1 MRLVQQ
7 HQLQPASVAGFVEA
21 CALALQEYAAQ
32 HGQAVA
38 SLAASQPGPPPGSI
52 KLVLHL
58 HYPEG
63 AKQGLTAA
71 LLAAAGYSVCE
82 RTTAGGGPTGADGA
96 GHAQGSQG
104 QQQLAGQ
111 AAPAPPPYPA
121 AATPPQRTTAGGGP
135 AGADGAGHAQGSEG
149 QQQLAGQAAP
159 APPPYPAAATP
170 PQRTTAG
177 GGPAG
182 ADGAGHAQGSQGQQQ
197 LAGQAA
203 PAPPPYPA
211 AATPPQRTTA
221 GGGPAGA
228 DGAGHAQGS
237 QGQQQ
242 LAGQAAPAPPPY
254 PAAATPPQRTTAG
267 GGPAGADG
275 AGHAQGS
282 QGQQQLAGQAVPAPP
297 PYPAAATPPQRTTA
311 GGGPTGADG
320 AGHAQGSQ
328 GQQQLAGQAAPAPP
342 PYPAAATPPQR
353 TTAGGGPAGAD
364 GAGHAQG
371 SEGQQQLA
379 GQAAPAPPPYPAAAT
394 PPQRTT
400 AGGGPAGADGAGHA
414 QGSQGQQQLAGQA
427 APAPPPYPAAAT
439 PPQRTTAG
447 GGPAGADGAGHAQ
460 GSQGQQQLAGQAA
473 PAPPPYPAA
482 ATPPQR
488 TTAGGGPAGADGAG
502 HAQGSQ
508 GQQQLAGQAVP
519 APPPYPA
526 AATPP
531 QRTTAGGGPAG
542 ADGAGHAQGSQ
553 GQQQLAGQAAPA
565 PPPYPA
571 AATPPQRTTAG
582 GGPAGADGAGHAQG
596 SQGQQQLAGQAAPAP
611 PPYPAAAT
619 PPQRTTAGG
628 GPAGADGAG
637 HAQGSQGQQ
646 QLAGQAVSTPSSIS
660 PVVISHPRSRPPRF
674 DPSWGPLPSAK
685 ARVAAFFEAVTLNV
699 QGLTHPHKFQA
710 ILDWAA
716 DSPAQV
722 FFLQECH
729 RAECVWKWAESA
741 TGAKPCWRGLWFYTP
756 GTGHSQGCLA
766 LFKPSTILVGCS
778 QVHLQVAGAQ
788 GRVLRVDAELAGRP
802 ASLVCVYAPAQAS
815 QRAAFFNTCLPACL
829 PLASER
835 RLVIMGGDFNCI
847 LSPED
852 KVGTPRGGST
862 AHPVGWLGSRGQ
874 GAQQLQELVAER
886 GLVDAWRHLRPGTRD
901 FTHFSTA
908 WQTGG
913 RLDRWYIPAELVE
926 WQLDSSILGLK
937 PVHTDHAAVSLAVC
951 PPNLPITAPAPWQL
965 HPAYLD
971 DPDMMD
977 RLRSFL
983 QREAA
988 SHAAQ
993 MSSLPSPLPRD
1004 LHRARWAHIKQGL
1017 ALHAQRFIRDRR
1029 RAQRALQRARERAAH
1044 GARTHLVQQLLE
1056 VEQLGEAALQA
1067 AVVVGEATALVG
1079 VTDRAE
1085 AAQRSL
1091 QASAVLDQVYG
1102 DSSSFYFYHRHQS
1115 AHTPT
1120 LITSL
1125 HLPNLPDQV
1134 ADLTTPHGVQAA
1146 CHAFQSHFSA
1156 ASPLGVYAAK
1166 PVVPAARATLLASL
1180 TSRLTPT
1187 QADSSEGPGGDP
1199 MLSEEELGRALQGC
1213 AHSKAPGKDG
1223 LPMEVYD
1230 RLWPLLRPPLMA
1242 MLREALADTSSPAPL
1257 AEFLTGLVTLV
1268 PKAGKPRDQ
1277 VTGYR
1282 PITLLNCD
1290 VRLVAR
1296 ALEDRLQR
1304 PLDLLV
1310 SPSQSAFIL
1319 GRDIGDN
1326 VQFHL
1331 SLLEYLR
1338 QRGSPAWLLL
1348 LDLAGAYDN
1357 VSWDLLQ
1364 ATMEAMGF
1372 RQDGH
1377 VRWAQI
1383 LHRGATSQVLVN
1395 GHLTNSFPLESGLLQ
1410 GSGASPLYWCIVLQP
1425 LVSYLSSLQ
1434 LAGQLNTP
1442 SIPVSPLASH
1452 MATLQPTLPSKEY
1465 ADDITI
1471 TVLDRVKDGAVVVE
1485 ALEVF
1490 RAAGGPALSLG
1501 KSQALPCA
1509 QQELQQG
1516 QQGWAGGGAG
1526 AHERGPGEAGGRL
1539 ELGAGGGEPRGGE
1552 ELGRRERQQQARG
1565 PKPLSESQGPST
1577 GIPATR
1583 EGVPVR
1589 HLGVPLGAVCDGVS
1603 SEAAFGGSAGAMTA
1617 ASLSWTPQGLNLLGR
1632 VQVAQQCLASKPIYQ
1647 MAFIKPSAAHG
1658 KAMAKA
1664 VKRFVAMSDLPQ
1676 ERCPNMSR
1684 LYPREDICAMP
1695 RREGGLGYPDLAV
1708 TSTAMLAKMLAQLWS
1723 PRVRP
1728 WQPLVHS
1735 LLADPLHSLSTWVIT
1750 KPSASPS
1757 RSTSPRLQAHIA
1769 AMAELF
1775 PHRIVDPAAQ
1785 QFHSVLAEPLWF
1797 NAQVRLQPGAELGRD
1812 PLAAEAKRWTHIRHV
1827 WEALHRHSSA
1837 FSSAAHH
1844 AAVRWEADY
1853 VRATL
1858 PEAWQRV
1865 VDTQQPPPPEWE
1877 CVRASRG
1884 FLVRRSPSQQPTHW
1898 VAPSGRLEPFVEGEG
1913 PLGAVQPEPGACW
1926 VPAAVVLLDKPS
1938 YRLTVAE
1945 RARHLRPLP
1954 FAQAGAD
1961 PLAPQGL
1968 EQGRGRVRGNGRGR
1982 ERGRG
1987 VGGEERGGR
1996 EEEGTPSSRWPKEEW
2011 LLGPWDQVLL
2021 DPQVW
2026 GLGTTS
2032 ILQFS
2037 VKRAR
2042 ARLLQ
2047 LKQASSDPRYPPRGG
2062 LWPLLWGPRPLQEAG
2077 AASERAVGGDGLRVL
2092 EQRWQESAAH
2102 AAERQAQRDRELEG
2116 RDVGS
2121 WLVQERLGSPPP
2133 RWQAWRASPR
2143 QRPTPVD
2150 RAAVQAQRQ
2159 LEAQRQPRQ
2168 AGRRTRNRD
2177 VEGDPLTPGR
2187 QDQSG
2192 QPCLEVWQELLD
2204 PTLRREHVVVAWRI
2218 LHGSLMVGAMWGHV
2232 LGEAAGPSSFTCRLC
2247 QAGPL
2252 ETLSHAFLT
2261 CPYVA
2266 PAWEWVLDVYGSL
2279 TGTRPPS
2286 GDALLL
2292 LTGRPTRG
2300 EAPSFTPPD
2309 PLLWRRLR
2317 VAYLGTVW
2325 RLRTIGPASAL
2336 QPEAIA
2342 RRVVQEVILTLSA
2355 AVKRD
2360 WFRGKADKAK
2370 PAPQPG
2376 RWLDRDCNAAL
2387 NMQRI
2392 GKSRWR
2398 PLELCYW
2405 PEQGTLPA
2413 KGKEYPGLGYKRMRD
2428 KSPEP
2433 RQQQQQSAAAQ

>member
-1 MRLVQQ
+1 RLTRRYFVRAVTSNEHLTMSGARRRSALSSPNVLSLSLGLLLLCCLLGLGASQSPPSPPELVAVPRPPSPPFPPSSPPLPPGANATRSRISLRITFFGLDFFSLVTWQSSIATLVQGTSLTLRSLTSPPTCYTDLLSRNFTSLLSLSRPTPTQ
-7 HQLQPASVAGFVEA
+7 DLLPGLPAFTSDVSVERRIHWHQSMLSWLVTSQTGMPALKFMTFAPA
-21 CALALQEYAAQ
+21 PRLML
-32 HGQAVA
+32 
-38 SLAASQPGPPPGSI
+38 P
-52 KLVLHL
+52 
-58 HYPEG
+58 
-63 AKQGLTAA
+63 
-71 LLAAAGYSVCE
+71 
-82 RTTAGGGPTGADGA
+82 GADGA

-121 AATPPQRTTAGGGP
+121 AATAPQRTI
-135 AGADGAGHAQGSEG
+135 
-149 QQQLAGQAAP
+149 
-159 APPPYPAAATP
+159 
-170 PQRTTAG
+170 
-177 GGPAG
+177 
-182 ADGAGHAQGSQGQQQ
+182 
-197 LAGQAA
+197 
-203 PAPPPYPA
+203 
-211 AATPPQRTTA
+211 
-221 GGGPAGA
+221 
-228 DGAGHAQGS
+228 
-237 QGQQQ
+237 
-242 LAGQAAPAPPPY
+242 
-254 PAAATPPQRTTAG
+254 
-267 GGPAGADG
+267 
-275 AGHAQGS
+275 
-282 QGQQQLAGQAVPAPP
+282 
-297 PYPAAATPPQRTTA
+297 
-311 GGGPTGADG
+311 
-320 AGHAQGSQ
+320 
-328 GQQQLAGQAAPAPP
+328 
-342 PYPAAATPPQR
+342 
-353 TTAGGGPAGAD
+353 
-364 GAGHAQG
+364 
-371 SEGQQQLA
+371 
-379 GQAAPAPPPYPAAAT
+379 
-394 PPQRTT
+394 
-400 AGGGPAGADGAGHA
+400 
-414 QGSQGQQQLAGQA
+414 
-427 APAPPPYPAAAT
+427 
-439 PPQRTTAG
+439 
-447 GGPAGADGAGHAQ
+447 
-460 GSQGQQQLAGQAA
+460 
-473 PAPPPYPAA
+473 
-482 ATPPQR
+482 
-488 TTAGGGPAGADGAG
+488 
-502 HAQGSQ
+502 
-508 GQQQLAGQAVP
+508 
-519 APPPYPA
+519 
-526 AATPP
+526 
-531 QRTTAGGGPAG
+531 
-542 ADGAGHAQGSQ
+542 
-553 GQQQLAGQAAPA
+553 
-565 PPPYPA
+565 
-571 AATPPQRTTAG
+571 
-582 GGPAGADGAGHAQG
+582 
-596 SQGQQQLAGQAAPAP
+596 
-611 PPYPAAAT
+611 
-619 PPQRTTAGG
+619 AGG

-646 QLAGQAVSTPSSIS
+646 QLAGQAVSTPSSIP
-660 PVVISHPRSRPPRF
+660 PVVITHPRSRPPRF

-685 ARVAAFFEAVTLNV
+685 A
-699 QGLTHPHKFQA
+699 K
-710 ILDWAA
+710 
-716 DSPAQV
+716 
-722 FFLQECH
+722 
-729 RAECVWKWAESA
+729 
-741 TGAKPCWRGLWFYTP
+741 
-756 GTGHSQGCLA
+756 
-766 LFKPSTILVGCS
+766 
-778 QVHLQVAGAQ
+778 
-788 GRVLRVDAELAGRP
+788 
-802 ASLVCVYAPAQAS
+802 
-815 QRAAFFNTCLPACL
+815 
-829 PLASER
+829 
-835 RLVIMGGDFNCI
+835 
-847 LSPED
+847 D

-874 GAQQLQELVAER
+874 GAQQLQELVTER

-901 FTHFSTA
+901 FTHFSTP

-951 PPNLPITAPAPWQL
+951 PPNLPLTAPAPWQL

-993 MSSLPSPLPRD
+993 MSSLPSPIPRD

-1044 GARTHLVQQLLE
+1044 AARTHLVQQLLE

-1102 DSSSFYFYHRHQS
+1102 DSSSFYFFHRHQS

-1452 MATLQPTLPSKEY
+1452 MATLQPALPSKEY

-1676 ERCPNMSR
+1676 ERSPNMSR

-1785 QFHSVLAEPLWF
+1785 QFHSVMAEPLWF

-1865 VDTQQPPPPEWE
+1865 VDTHQPPPPEWE

-1996 EEEGTPSSRWPKEEW
+1996 EEEGTPYSRWPKEEW
-2011 LLGPWDQVLL
+2011 LLGPWDQVQL

-2077 AASERAVGGDGLRVL
+2077 AASEGAVGGDGLRVL

-2102 AAERQAQRDRELEG
+2102 AAERQAQRDRELE
-2116 RDVGS
+2116 
-2121 WLVQERLGSPPP
+2121 
-2133 RWQAWRASPR
+2133 
-2143 QRPTPVD
+2143 VD

-2159 LEAQRQPRQ
+2159 LEAQRLPRQ
-2168 AGRRTRNRD
+2168 AGRRTRHRD

-2232 LGEAAGPSSFTCRLC
+2232 LGEAAGPSSFACRLC

-2342 RRVVQEVILTLSA
+2342 RRVAQEVILTLSA

-2360 WFRGKADKAK
+2360 WFRVNALVAGYVADRNAGVEVYDVCAGTPTNATFFVRGAPVTAFWPTVDVFVSMNDPAWLETLGAVGGQLATVRNLIRNCRGALITRGGNWFFTAYQMFFQGCTVEQLPSLPSGEVGSRPPRPPPS
-2370 PAPQPG
+2370 PAPP
-2376 RWLDRDCNAAL
+2376 
-2387 NMQRI
+2387 
-2392 GKSRWR
+2392 
-2398 PLELCYW
+2398 P
-2405 PEQGTLPA
+2405 
-2413 KGKEYPGLGYKRMRD
+2413 
-2428 KSPEP
+2428 SPP
-2433 RQQQQQSAAAQ
+2433 PPNS